1 MGAGCCGGGGHDGPV
16 AKPSFNEE
24 QESVA
29 KWIRWYVKTKNA
41 PVKGGEK
48 VDWFTGQGKNAR
60 WYNSRNLLSRIP
72 TVKLKIPGKAF
83 LESEF
88 RTSVT
93 FKL

>member
-1 MGAGCCGGGGHDGPV
+1 MGAGCCGGGGGHDGPV

-48 VDWFTGQGKNAR
+48 VDWFTGQGKNGHATHVGT
-60 WYNSRNLLSRIP
+60 IP
-72 TVKLKIPGKAF
+72 KDSLEIGKLRF
-83 LESEF
+83 LIS
-88 RTSVT
+88 
-93 FKL
+93 